1 MEKRIKVI
9 EKALNILELLASEEN
24 REFPLGEIADTLNMD
39 HGTCSNIIKTL
50 SSRGYINQKGP
61 RCGYKFG
68 YMLYKLTNSAINNE
82 ELTKIA
88 RDEID
93 DLGRRLNE
101 TAILSCIKND
111 KRIVLYNTVPDREL
125 IVRTNVDKSIY
136 SANTGRVIIA
146 NYTPAHLEKCLI
158 RLGLPSKE
166 EWPEIFT
173 SDNPHG
179 ELVNSLAAI
188 RIAGY
193 EIHHDPNGIVGVAAP
208 IFKAGHVVGSLGV
221 YMPKM
226 RYIDE
231 KLILSTVLASAAE
244 INKKIKQ
251 TENIKAY

>member
-93 DLGRRLNE
+93 DLGRKLNE

-111 KRIVLYNTVPDREL
+111 KRIVLYKTVPDREL

>member
-1 MEKRIKVI
+1 MAKGIKVI
-9 EKALNILELLASEEN
+9 EKALNILELLASEES

-50 SSRGYINQKGP
+50 ASRGYINQKGP

-93 DLGRRLNE
+93 YLGRRLNE
-101 TAILSCIKND
+101 SAILSCIKND

-158 RLGLPSKE
+158 RIGLPSKE
-166 EWPEIFT
+166 EWPEIYL
-173 SDNPHG
+173 SDNPQG
-179 ELVNSLAAI
+179 ELVNRLAAI
-188 RIAGY
+188 RVAGY
-193 EIHHDPNGIVGVAAP
+193 EIHQDSNGIVGTAAP
-208 IFKAGHVVGSLGV
+208 IFKDGHIVGSVGV
-221 YMPKM
+221 YMPVT
-226 RYIDE
+226 RFVDE
-231 KLILSTVLASAAE
+231 KTVLAAVLDSAAE
-244 INKKIKQ
+244 INRKIKL
-251 TENIKAY
+251 TEDINRY

>member
-1 MEKRIKVI
+1 
-9 EKALNILELLASEEN
+9 
-24 REFPLGEIADTLNMD
+24 MD

-50 SSRGYINQKGP
+50 ALRGYINQKGP

-93 DLGRRLNE
+93 ALGRKLNE

-111 KRIVLYNTVPDREL
+111 KRVVLYNTVPDREL

-166 EWPEIFT
+166 EWPEIYR
-173 SDNPHG
+173 SDNPQG
-179 ELVNSLAAI
+179 ELVNRLASI
-188 RIAGY
+188 RVAGY
-193 EIHHDPNGIVGVAAP
+193 EIHHDSNGIVGTAAP
-208 IFKAGHVVGSLGV
+208 IFKAGHVVGSVGV
-221 YMPKM
+221 YMPNT
-226 RYIDE
+226 RYINE
-231 KLILSTVLASAAE
+231 KFILAAVLDSAAE
-244 INKKIKQ
+244 INRKIKKV
-251 TENIKAY
+251 TKIEK

>member
-1 MEKRIKVI
+1 MIQVI
-9 EKALNILELLASEEN
+9 EKALNILELLANEES
-24 REFPLGEIADTLNMD
+24 REFPLGEIANTLNMD

-61 RCGYKFG
+61 RCGYKLG
-68 YMLYKLTNSAINNE
+68 YMPYKLTNSAINNE

-111 KRIVLYNTVPDREL
+111 KRIVLYNTIPDREL

-158 RLGLPSKE
+158 RLGLPSKD
-166 EWPEIFT
+166 EWPEIHE
-173 SDNPHG
+173 SDNPQG
-179 ELVNSLAAI
+179 ELVNKLATI
-188 RIAGY
+188 RIVGY
-193 EIHHDPNGIVGVAAP
+193 EIHHDSNGIVGVAAP
-208 IFKAGHVVGSLGV
+208 IFKTGHVVGSVGV

-231 KLILSTVLASAAE
+231 KAILAAVLDSAAE
-244 INKKIKQ
+244 INRKIKL
-251 TENIKAY
+251 TEIINR

>member
-1 MEKRIKVI
+1 MGIKVI
-9 EKALNILELLASEEN
+9 EKALNILELLASEES

-50 SSRGYINQKGP
+50 ALRGYINQKGP

-93 DLGRRLNE
+93 ALGRKLNE

-111 KRIVLYNTVPDREL
+111 KRVVLYNTVPDREL

-166 EWPEIFT
+166 EWPEIYR
-173 SDNPHG
+173 SDNPQG
-179 ELVNSLAAI
+179 ELVNRLASI
-188 RIAGY
+188 RVAGY
-193 EIHHDPNGIVGVAAP
+193 EIHHDSNGIVGTAAP
-208 IFKAGHVVGSLGV
+208 IFKAGHVVGSVGV
-221 YMPKM
+221 YMPNT
-226 RYIDE
+226 RYINE
-231 KLILSTVLASAAE
+231 KFILAAVLDSAAE
-244 INKKIKQ
+244 INRKIKL
-251 TENIKAY
+251 TEDIDRY

>member
-1 MEKRIKVI
+1 MIKVI
-9 EKALNILELLASEEN
+9 EKALNILEMLAGEQN
-24 REFPLGEIADTLNMD
+24 REFPLGEIADTLKMD
-39 HGTCSNIIKTL
+39 HGTCANIIKTL
-50 SSRGYINQKGP
+50 ATRGYVNHEGP
-61 RCGYKFG
+61 RRGYKFG
-68 YMLYKLTNSAINNE
+68 YMPYKLTDTAINNE

-93 DLGRRLNE
+93 RLGAILNE

-111 KRIVLYNTVPDREL
+111 KRIVLYYTIPDRDL

-166 EWPEIFT
+166 EWPEIYE
-173 SDNPHG
+173 SDNPQG
-179 ELVNSLAAI
+179 EMINRLAAV

-193 EIHHDPNGIVGVAAP
+193 EIHHDSNGVVGVAAP
-208 IFKAGHVVGSLGV
+208 IFKAGHVVGSVGV

-231 KLILSTVLASAAE
+231 KAILAAVLDSAAE
-244 INKKIKQ
+244 INRKIKL
-251 TENIKAY
+251 TEIINR